1 MFEINSDAIYHTRK
15 VKTLIDWLGQIAGLF
30 NVFLLVFGV
39 IIAGYST
46 FRQNAEMVFT
56 LEEDE
61 FLESEIDFREGDL
74 EKIVVEK

>member
-1 MFEINSDAIYHTRK
+1 
-15 VKTLIDWLGQIAGLF
+15 
-30 NVFLLVFGV
+30 
-39 IIAGYST
+39 
-46 FRQNAEMVFT
+46 MVFT